1 MPEYIEHIRGTAS
14 QLVPEIV
21 LIGTACVLFF
31 IGPFMVS
38 DSGEAVRGLRR
49 RCALLSLAGLVV
61 AWLIWA
67 YGGTDI
73 ENGTLFRIDHLVW
86 ITRGLSLTT
95 GVLLVLV
102 MWNQVDDRFAPE
114 GYACLLTI
122 VAGTSLVA
130 AANDLVSMFLSL
142 ELVSIP
148 TYVLLYLPRR
158 DRSGGEATLKYFLLS
173 IFSSALVLYGM
184 SWLYGVAGTTNF
196 TAIRQVLLTR
206 PPHTAETLLP
216 ITFALLLSGLC
227 FRITAVPFHFYAPD
241 VFQGTTPANAALLSY
256 IPKIVGFVALLRLI
270 PFTGATEN
278 SMLFVPGRTGK
289 ILFAVLAVITMFL
302 GNLMALRQKHFYRLM
317 AYSSIAHAGYML
329 IALAIGVHEL
339 IDGPQALL
347 FYLAV
352 YGLMT
357 IGVFALVSA
366 IGGGEQGVRSDE
378 RGARML
384 PSSLDDL
391 RGLRRTY
398 PSIALLMAICLF
410 SLTGLPPTAG
420 FFGKLNLFLA
430 AWSEGSH
437 VGHGLAIVLAINSGI
452 SAWYYLRIVAIM
464 FLDSGPQENVAP
476 RQDGLRDDASGQIS
490 WAPWLAGAACSIAT
504 ILIFV
509 SPQWLWDSVRLG
521 LPS

>member
-1 MPEYIEHIRGTAS
+1 VPEYIEHIRGTAS

-31 IGPFMVS
+31 VGPFMVS
-38 DSGEAVRGLRR
+38 DEAEHGGRR
-49 RCALLSLAGLVV
+49 RYGLLSLIGLAV
-61 AWLIWA
+61 AWSTWF
-67 YGGTDI
+67 YGGTEI
-73 ENGTLFRIDHLVW
+73 EDGSLFRIDHLVW
-86 ITRGLSLTT
+86 VARGFSLTS
-95 GVLLVLV
+95 GMLLVLV
-102 MWNQVDDRFAPE
+102 MWNQIEERFAPE
-114 GYACLLTI
+114 AYACLLTI
-122 VAGTSLVA
+122 IAGTSLVA

-196 TAIRQVLLTR
+196 AAIREVLLTR
-206 PPHTAETLLP
+206 PMHSAFGLLSIVFP
-216 ITFALLLSGLC
+216 LLLSGLC

-256 IPKIVGFVALLRLI
+256 IPKIVGFVAILRLI
-270 PFTGATEN
+270 PFSGATEN
-278 SMLFVPGRTGK
+278 SVLFIPDRTGK
-289 ILFAVLAVITMFL
+289 ILLGVLAVVTMFV
-302 GNLMALRQKHFYRLM
+302 GNLMALRQKHLYRLM

-329 IALAIGVHEL
+329 IALAVGVRQPV
-339 IDGPQALL
+339 DGPQALF

-366 IGGGEQGVRSDE
+366 IGGARNEE
-378 RGARML
+378 RGVAMP
-384 PSSLDDL
+384 PSMLDDL

-420 FFGKLNLFLA
+420 FFAKLDLFLA
-430 AWSEGSH
+430 AWSENSSIGR
-437 VGHGLAIVLAINSGI
+437 GLAFMLAINSAI

-464 FLDSGPQENVAP
+464 FLDSEPQENVAP
-476 RQDGLRDDASGQIS
+476 RQDGSRIL
-490 WAPWLAGAACSIAT
+490 WAPWLAGAVCSIAT
-504 ILIFV
+504 IVIFV
-509 SPQWLWDSVRLG
+509 SPQWLWDAVR
-521 LPS
+521 